1 MLPDPELS
9 VRPHMRTRDRQ
20 SGLAWI
26 EVVVITAIFVLT
38 TSLFF
43 RLWYRQ
49 RWLAVENFVVQSLA
63 IDQTVY
69 VICKIAVL
77 TLGLVCLVIYRIRRG
92 SATIMIG
99 AAVCPNSFSLD
110 P

>member
-1 MLPDPELS
+1 VLPDPQLS

-26 EVVVITAIFVLT
+26 EVVLIVAIFVLT
-38 TSLFF
+38 ASLFF

-49 RWLAVENFVVQSLA
+49 RWLAAENSVVQSLA

-92 SATIMIG
+92 R
-99 AAVCPNSFSLD
+99 P
-110 P
+110 PQ